1 MGVSKSVVVTYPSSP
16 AWPDIQMLP
25 LRKISRQT
33 LSCLKRHVRRK
44 RGREGGKKNKCGKKR
59 VSEGGKKEETK

>member
-44 RGREGGKKNKCGKKR
+44 RGREGGR
-59 VSEGGKKEETK
+59 EEEQVREEESE